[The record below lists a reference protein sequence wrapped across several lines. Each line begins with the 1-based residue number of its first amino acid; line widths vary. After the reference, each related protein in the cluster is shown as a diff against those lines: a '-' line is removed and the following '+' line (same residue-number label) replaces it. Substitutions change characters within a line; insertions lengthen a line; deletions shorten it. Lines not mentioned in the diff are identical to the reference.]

1 MPNAVHWNTKA
12 GKLYAESV
20 QTHLRRKNRKE
31 GIIIMYNAASK
42 RAEEFIDH
50 EEILASIQFAQEN
63 KNNRPYIESLIERAA
78 DCRGLNHREAM
89 ALLDTAAP
97 ISLASLAVTS
107 LDSMSCWMMARAA
120 SSSMALPTRLSSVL
134 SRSSAP

>member
-89 ALLDTAAP
+89 ALWQREGSRMQATGTSCPSTARRISP
-97 ISLASLAVTS
+97 TVISLEGRAS
-107 LDSMSCWMMARAA
+107 R
-120 SSSMALPTRLSSVL
+120 
-134 SRSSAP
+134 